1 MNNYW
6 DLMQLCICRFALR
19 FFLPLILPTASTTSA
34 SFHAFSI
41 VVWRFIWYAL
51 SPLPSLPSCSN
62 FLLSSTAPFIQLN
75 LIQIALRV
83 LRTMQVD
90 TNCVQVTLANEVNE
104 EEPAVPELE
113 DDQSSVYHSQSGLHW
128 PDIMTLGRE
137 SSSS

>member
-1 MNNYW
+1 MVTNLLP
-6 DLMQLCICRFALR
+6 DLLSAEKFSEIRSEILSAIDIADCQYHIR
-19 FFLPLILPTASTTSA
+19 FFPRI
-34 SFHAFSI
+34 FHRRMA
-41 VVWRFIWYAL
+41 VHL
-51 SPLPSLPSCSN
+51 
-62 FLLSSTAPFIQLN
+62 
-75 LIQIALRV
+75 IALRV